1 MKKLLVVR
9 VLTSV
14 LLVLALLAAAA
25 CAGNGNT
32 PQVEAAAPPATE
44 AVAAAHGNG
53 EAITGGPF
61 ELSEEDRIQ
70 MLESMFN
77 PETVQIIV
85 NGEIIDAP
93 KPILDYEA
101 YAVMLPLVPIAEALG
116 YTVVDNGSEVVIGPG
131 TMVTEGLNSYARAR
145 EAPITLDAAPVIHD
159 GVMFVPS
166 IFFQEILSAVAYFAD
181 GNVLVDDIVE

>member
-1 MKKLLVVR
+1 MKKLLGIRIVI
-9 VLTSV
+9 SV
-14 LLVLALLAAAA
+14 LLVSALVVTTA
-25 CAGNGNT
+25 CAGNNNP
-32 PQVEAAAPPATE
+32 PQAE
-44 AVAAAHGNG
+44 AVAPPVAEAVPAAHGDG
-53 EAITGGPF
+53 EPITGGPF
-61 ELSEEDRIQ
+61 ELSEEDRVQ

-85 NGEIIDAP
+85 NGQVIDAP

-145 EAPITLDAAPVIHD
+145 EAPIELPAAPVIHD

-166 IFFQEILSAVAYFAD
+166 VFFQEILSAVAYFAD
-181 GNVLVDDIVE
+181 GNVLVEDIVE